1 MLTQPVPFMTFNPSE
16 SYGDC
21 ETLIFAKVC
30 LQLYQEDVDEEDVEE
45 DVEEGEEFAEHE
57 LGRPA
62 VVGVD
67 ALDEV
72 PGQ

>member
-1 MLTQPVPFMTFNPSE
+1 MGLLC
-16 SYGDC
+16 DC
-21 ETLIFAKVC
+21 ETSIFAKVC

-45 DVEEGEEFAEHE
+45 DVEEGEELAEHQ
-57 LGRPA
+57 LGGPA